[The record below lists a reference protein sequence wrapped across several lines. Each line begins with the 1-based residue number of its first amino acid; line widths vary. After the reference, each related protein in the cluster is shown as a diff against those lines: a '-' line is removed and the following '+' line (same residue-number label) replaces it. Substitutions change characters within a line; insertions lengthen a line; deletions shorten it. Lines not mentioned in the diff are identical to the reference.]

1 MTTGRNLHIDRLRG
15 VAIAVVVLLHY
26 RMYAGPN
33 MWPLLSDQPIL
44 FYLIRN
50 GFYGVTMFFVVS
62 GFLITSMSLRRWG
75 SLDLIKFD
83 EFYTMRAG
91 RILPSLILLLIV
103 LCGLSALGFKYFEVP
118 DHLSMTEA
126 VWYAI
131 TFRYHWIL
139 GPYNVDHMQS
149 WTILWS
155 LSVEEL
161 FYIIFPMAAVVFRS
175 RRALIIALVVAIISG
190 PSSRA
195 QWSLY
200 TLPGSIDALSMGCLT
215 AIIMQK
221 LTIQADTSKL
231 LRWVGISVGLI
242 AYLVAPFNEAVQYGP
257 SFIALG
263 AALFLAGSSDGGNRP
278 AIFWL
283 PDDLLRFFGRNSY
296 ELYLFH
302 MVVIVL
308 FAHYPL
314 HNFNISPPA
323 AFFIINATIWA
334 VAWAIAKFYSE
345 LSNKWIRKN
354 VPVIA
359 AWIGKR
365 LERLSADPPAA
376 VDIVK
381 VDGLTISER
390 FTNSDISSRRQGK
403 RAIGKKPDASIQ
415 PTSVDG

>member
-1 MTTGRNLHIDRLRG
+1 MPRNLHVDRLRG

-33 MWPLLSDQPIL
+33 LWPLITDQPVL

-75 SLDLIKFD
+75 SLSLIRFD

-91 RILPSLILLLIV
+91 RILPTLVLLLIV
-103 LCGLSALGFKYFEVP
+103 LCSLSALGFMYFEIP
-118 DHLSMTEA
+118 DHLSMAEA

-175 RRALIIALVVAIISG
+175 KRALVIVLALTAAWG
-190 PSSRA
+190 PSARV

-200 TLPGSIDALSMGCLT
+200 TLPGSIDALAMGCLT
-215 AIIMQK
+215 AIIVQN
-221 LTIQADTSKL
+221 LTIRSGASTM
-231 LRWVGISVGLI
+231 LRWAGLAVGLT
-242 AYLVAPFNEAVQYGP
+242 AYLAAPFNEAIQYGP

-263 AALFLAGSSDGGNRP
+263 AALFLAGSSDAGERP
-278 AIFWL
+278 RLLGL
-283 PDDLLRFFGRNSY
+283 PDDLLRFFGRHSY

-302 MVVIVL
+302 MIVIVL

-314 HNFNISPPA
+314 HKFGISLPA
-323 AFFIINATIWA
+323 AFLIINATIWL
-334 VAWAIAKFYSE
+334 VAWAIAKVYSAPCNE
-345 LSNKWIRKN
+345 WIRKN
-354 VPVIA
+354 VPLIA
-359 AWIGKR
+359 EWIGERLQR
-365 LERLSADPPAA
+365 LEGRRDIGPAKDLSVGETSHQVPANLGGIYRA
-376 VDIVK
+376 A
-381 VDGLTISER
+381 GLNT
-390 FTNSDISSRRQGK
+390 K
-403 RAIGKKPDASIQ
+403 RAGTDEIVAS
-415 PTSVDG
+415 D